1 MSFNRCDYFLI
12 SSIMSS
18 TTCQKYERKI
28 ATAFPNILQHATY
41 MHQWNSKFSISLHCN
56 CNYIN
61 FISLIYT
68 EFYINVFR
76 VYLIDTIVTHNA
88 KQSNLLLFSL
98 KQHNVFSAEY
108 QQLVCFVYTIVMS
121 VNKSNCTKD
130 CLLFMKVYEKIEI
143 YVDHLTIQEQNYL

>member
-1 MSFNRCDYFLI
+1 MKWNDQLSWITCVTIYLTPFLVSEFHFKFYIATYIYKNTNLRVKEKSFNRYDYFL

-18 TTCQKYERKI
+18 TTCHKYKREI
-28 ATAFPNILQHATY
+28 ATAFPNILQQATY
-41 MHQWNSKFSISLHCN
+41 MYQWNSKFSISLDWN

-61 FISLIYT
+61 FINLINT

-98 KQHNVFSAEY
+98 KQHNVYSA
-108 QQLVCFVYTIVMS
+108 
-121 VNKSNCTKD
+121 
-130 CLLFMKVYEKIEI
+130 
-143 YVDHLTIQEQNYL
+143 

>member
-18 TTCQKYERKI
+18 TTCQKYEWKI

-68 EFYINVFR
+68 EFYINVSE
-76 VYLIDTIVTHNA
+76 YILLIQLWLIMQNKVICYCFLWNSTTFIQLNINNWCDLYTQLSCMSINQIVQKTA
-88 KQSNLLLFSL
+88 YFLWKYMKRL
-98 KQHNVFSAEY
+98 K
-108 QQLVCFVYTIVMS
+108 YTWTTS
-121 VNKSNCTKD
+121 R
-130 CLLFMKVYEKIEI
+130 
-143 YVDHLTIQEQNYL
+143 